1 MTFAAR
7 CSLLLHSPALA
18 GTVLTLWLKNEY
30 SLYTWGGYG
39 VFCSSLWPL
48 TGLFKH
54 FSLHGF
60 LPLQA
65 LLTVVV
71 PTLAV
76 PSLMRRLPPNAAF
89 ASALVGRAAPYT
101 CFSALSQSQVGNAN
115 STGLAKE

>member
-18 GTVLTLWLKNEY
+18 GTVLTLWLKKMSIVY
-30 SLYTWGGYG
+30 IRGGYG